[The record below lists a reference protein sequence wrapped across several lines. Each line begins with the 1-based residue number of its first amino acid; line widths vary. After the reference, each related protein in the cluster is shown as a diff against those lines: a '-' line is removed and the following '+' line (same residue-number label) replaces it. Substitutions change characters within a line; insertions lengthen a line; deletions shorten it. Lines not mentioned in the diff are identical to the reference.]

1 MHNRSDLLQDC
12 LIRSVRSKN
21 STVVV
26 HFITRGQEER

>member
-1 MHNRSDLLQDC
+1 MHNRSDC

-21 STVVV
+21 STMVV